1 MKSIKAALKRKSQKD
16 RQQLGDMNA
25 CCVLLGGGEG
35 SSLASLT
42 LLMAYQVIK
51 EGLTSST
58 PPAFLAP
65 HSAWEPMGTSQTQ
78 ARLWANPPHPKVD
91 DHTSDSH
98 YFPYPINKAQFFF
111 LSLSISLFPPSP
123 LKTARTFMLYESIW
137 NVKRFSGRSFHHSVR
152 IGFSCALPP
161 ASMPTCLMS
170 HKM

>member
-16 RQQLGDMNA
+16 RQQLGDVNA

-65 HSAWEPMGTSQTQ
+65 HSAWEPVGTSQTQ

-98 YFPYPINKAQFFF
+98 YFPHPINKAQFFF
-111 LSLSISLFPPSP
+111 LSLYFPLPTIPSQNCQDLYALWEYLECEEILREKFP
-123 LKTARTFMLYESIW
+123 SFSQNWFFMCITSSQHA
-137 NVKRFSGRSFHHSVR
+137 NVSDV
-152 IGFSCALPP
+152 P
-161 ASMPTCLMS
+161 
-170 HKM
+170 

>member
-98 YFPYPINKAQFFF
+98 YFPHPINKAQFFF
-111 LSLSISLFPPSP
+111 FLSLYFPLPTIPSQNCQD
-123 LKTARTFMLYESIW
+123 LY
-137 NVKRFSGRSFHHSVR
+137 
-152 IGFSCALPP
+152 AL
-161 ASMPTCLMS
+161 
-170 HKM
+170 